1 MARGHMTRWLAVC
14 VTLTWAASTAWGQ
27 VDVDVQVE
35 DQAQQ
40 EEQQEVQQQPQQPD
54 RAQQRL
60 QRSANVHRASE
71 LIGTEVKNAQGE
83 DLGEIHDLVVG
94 MRSGRVR
101 YAALSFGGF
110 AGLGEKLFAIPF
122 QGLQMATGEDD
133 ERHYVLNI
141 PMEQF
146 ENAQGFEEN
155 NWPDLASPQWA
166 AQIEGRYQIQA
177 RRDGQQRREQRQADR
192 QQRQA
197 DEATDQAEP
206 TRQSDQAAQG
216 QRRGRQGDVGIRL
229 SKVRGMNVRNDSN
242 QEIGEIEDLVID
254 GQRGRVRY
262 AALAFGQTLGL
273 GGKLFAI
280 PWNRLQLG
288 QQDEEY
294 HLVLN
299 VSQQELESAQ
309 GFDRDAWPNTADA
322 QWQQQIERN
331 FPSQRRQRQVEQP
344 ERSDQ

>member
-1 MARGHMTRWLAVC
+1 MTRWLAVC

-35 DQAQQ
+35 RQDAQQ
-40 EEQQEVQQQPQQPD
+40 EEQQEVQQQQRQQPD
-54 RAQQRL
+54 RADQRL
-60 QRSANVHRASE
+60 ERSRNVHRASE
-71 LIGTEVKNAQGE
+71 LIGMEVKNAQGE
-83 DLGEIHDLVVG
+83 DLGKIHDLVVG

-122 QGLQMATGEDD
+122 QGLQLATGEDD
-133 ERHYVLNI
+133 EKHFVLNI

-155 NWPDLASPQWA
+155 NWPDLANPQWV

-177 RRDGQQRREQRQADR
+177 RTPRRDGQQRQTDEETADQADPAR
-192 QQRQA
+192 Q
-197 DEATDQAEP
+197 P
-206 TRQSDQAAQG
+206 DQAAQG
-216 QRRGRQGDVGIRL
+216 QRRGRQGRDVGIRV
-229 SKVRGMNVRNDSN
+229 SKVRGMNVRNTSN
-242 QEIGEIEDLVID
+242 QEVGEVEDIVID

-280 PWNRLQLG
+280 PWNRFQLG

-309 GFDRDAWPNTADA
+309 GFDKDAWPNTADP
-322 QWQQQIERN
+322 QWQQQTDRN
-331 FPSQRRQRQVEQP
+331 FPRQRQQRQADRP